1 MTDAIR
7 FQSRDAC
14 PVCGGTDGRAL
25 WQGRLSDPDV
35 QGWLRQFHYSGDAVA
50 LVQAFEL
57 WRCATCG
64 MGFHRKI
71 PEAGG
76 LATLYGQWADAAQA
90 ARFEAA
96 HLPPAPETDA
106 DRRLKI
112 ALRLRHLARHT
123 HPDGS
128 LRLLDFG
135 CGAGAGLLAARALGF
150 QAFGVEMSESRAA
163 QARSCGATV
172 CADLAQV
179 EAVAGGGF
187 HAVVLDQVLEHLPD
201 PLALLRR
208 VSGVMRP
215 GAVLFLAV
223 PDCSGLTVPRDFDQF
238 HRLQPLEHLNAFTPA
253 TLDRI
258 AAAAGFTKQP
268 APPAFL
274 TTRPLRALRAMAALL
289 RNPAPTDRF
298 YRLSQ

>member
-1 MTDAIR
+1 MVGTIR
-7 FQSRDAC
+7 FRTREAC
-14 PVCGGTDGRAL
+14 PVCGGTDGQAL

-35 QGWLRQFHYSGDAVA
+35 QVWLGQFQYSGDATGLDQPFA
-50 LVQAFEL
+50 L
-57 WRCATCG
+57 WRCAGCG
-64 MGFHRKI
+64 MGFHRNI
-71 PEAGG
+71 PDEDG

-90 ARFEAA
+90 ARFEVA
-96 HLPPAPETDA
+96 HLPPAAEADV

-112 ALRLRHLARHT
+112 ALRLRHLARQT
-123 HPDGS
+123 QPDGP

-172 CADLAQV
+172 CPDLAQV
-179 EAVAGGGF
+179 EVAAGGSF

-208 VSGVMRP
+208 VSGAMRP

-258 AAAAGFTKQP
+258 ATAAGFVPQP

-298 YRLSQ
+298 YSLPP